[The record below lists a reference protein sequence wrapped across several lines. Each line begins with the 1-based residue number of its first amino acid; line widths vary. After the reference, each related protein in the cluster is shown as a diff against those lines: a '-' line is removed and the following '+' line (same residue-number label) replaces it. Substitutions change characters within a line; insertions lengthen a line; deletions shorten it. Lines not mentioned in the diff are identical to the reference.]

1 MPREIEGDANAFFLE
16 GEGGGG
22 VNKVYHVQ
30 CENGEL
36 TCLLLTQGSNVS
48 VQIHPTLLAAA
59 CNWCCLLFDDVDS
72 IEFKRLGPFKWI
84 KHHPPL
90 LGHHFECVQIGPAIL
105 PHPPTIPCPKKIII
119 QHHCC
124 PLFGKV
130 CKEASLYMRFLSF
143 LGLALYIFER
153 IVLASKDMT

>member
-1 MPREIEGDANAFFLE
+1 M
-16 GEGGGG
+16 
-22 VNKVYHVQ
+22 Q

-90 LGHHFECVQIGPAIL
+90 LGHHVECVQIGPAIL
-105 PHPPTIPCPKKIII
+105 PHPPTTPCSKKN
-119 QHHCC
+119 HH
-124 PLFGKV
+124 LASLLSTFWKSN
-130 CKEASLYMRFLSF
+130 EASLYMRFLSF

>member
-1 MPREIEGDANAFFLE
+1 MHFFFGGGE
-16 GEGGGG
+16 EEGGGG

-59 CNWCCLLFDDVDS
+59 CYWCCLLFDDVDS

-90 LGHHFECVQIGPAIL
+90 LGHHVECVQIGPAIL
-105 PHPPTIPCPKKIII
+105 PHPPTTPCPKQKSSSSITAV
-119 QHHCC
+119 H
-124 PLFGKV
+124 
-130 CKEASLYMRFLSF
+130 FLEKYAMMQVYICVSF
-143 LGLALYIFER
+143 LF
-153 IVLASKDMT
+153 